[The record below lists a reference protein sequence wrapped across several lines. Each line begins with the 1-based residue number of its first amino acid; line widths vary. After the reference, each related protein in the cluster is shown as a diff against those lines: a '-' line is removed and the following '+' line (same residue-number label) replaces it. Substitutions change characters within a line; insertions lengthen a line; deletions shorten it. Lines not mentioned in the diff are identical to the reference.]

1 VLILLFCRSSES
13 EKCHFGGLEYS
24 IQVQEFS
31 TWLPNFCSLSS
42 ALDLFNCVFIARS
55 IIGVKSAY
63 HFGTLIFF
71 HARKVGKR
79 SIVPVIWTK
88 LLFRLLGSKEQPFTL

>member
-1 VLILLFCRSSES
+1 
-13 EKCHFGGLEYS
+13 
-24 IQVQEFS
+24 
-31 TWLPNFCSLSS
+31 
-42 ALDLFNCVFIARS
+42 
-55 IIGVKSAY
+55 VKSAY

-88 LLFRLLGSKEQPFTL
+88 LLFRLLGSKEQPFTLQKNQN